1 MRESLPGCSPGMRA
15 RSLSPEIGVGP
26 SIQHGRRPQTEER
39 GIVPARFWSE
49 FEVPH
54 LPSTVD
60 PGQLQ
65 ALERDFLGQFQ
76 CLVMQEE

>member
-1 MRESLPGCSPGMRA
+1 MRA
-15 RSLSPEIGVGP
+15 RSPSAEIGLGP
-26 SIQHGRRPQTEER
+26 SVQHGRRPQMEER
-39 GIVPARFWSE
+39 GIVPMRFWSE
-49 FEVPH
+49 FEVPS

-65 ALERDFLGQFQ
+65 ALERDFLRQFQ